1 LLTPLGFI
9 TVRKMGITER
19 KYRQKE
25 EVRSLILDTAWKQIL
40 EDGCNSMS
48 IRKLADSIEYSAPVI
63 YSHFESKDAILKEF
77 VQKGYALLVERV
89 RKEKEQFTVPAR
101 QLEAMAQAYWDFACD
116 NREYYQLMFG
126 LGIPGCEVARQVPEI
141 KAFGELIQS
150 VIQQAITESKHPE
163 ANHFLKFHT
172 YWSILH
178 GMISIQM
185 TGSSPHSKE
194 MSLLIL
200 KDAIGGFIFS
210 LEG

>member
-1 LLTPLGFI
+1 
-9 TVRKMGITER
+9 MGIAER

-25 EVRSLILDTAWKQIL
+25 EVKSLILDAAWRLIL
-40 EDGCNSMS
+40 EEGYPSLS
-48 IRKLADSIEYSAPVI
+48 IRKVADAIEYSVPVI

-77 VQKGYALLVERV
+77 VQRGYGLLAEELLRV
-89 RKEKEQFTVPAR
+89 KEQHTEPSR
-101 QLEAMAQAYWDFACD
+101 QLEAMAQAYWDFACV

-126 LGIPGCEVARQVPEI
+126 LGIPSCESVRQVPEI
-141 KAFGELIQS
+141 QAFSELIQS
-150 VIQQAITESKHPE
+150 VIRQAIAISRHPE
-163 ANHFLKFHT
+163 ANYFLKFHT

-185 TGSSPHSKE
+185 NGSSPHNGE

-200 KDAIGGFIFS
+200 KDAIGGFIAS